1 LERTLHKNYTF
12 LFKNLKTAQDL
23 ESEMDKAIEG
33 KRDVQV
39 GEGRTERTSI
49 LFTES
54 LFRERASCVLR
65 PESDTGIQS

>member
-1 LERTLHKNYTF
+1 
-12 LFKNLKTAQDL
+12 
-23 ESEMDKAIEG
+23 MDKAIEG

>member
-1 LERTLHKNYTF
+1 MK
-12 LFKNLKTAQDL
+12 DS
-23 ESEMDKAIEG
+23 ESERDKVIEG
-33 KRDVQV
+33 KV

-54 LFRERASCVLR
+54 FFRETASCALR